1 MPASVSVALEVGAE
15 EVAVEDVLVKVDV
28 GKTDVMDVM
37 DVIDVVLGSIAR
49 WNVNCD
55 QDLEETL

>member
-1 MPASVSVALEVGAE
+1 MPASVSVAVEVGAE
-15 EVAVEDVLVKVDV
+15 EVAEEDVGVNVEV
-28 GKTDVMDVM
+28 GKLDVMDV
-37 DVIDVVLGSIAR
+37 VVGSIAR